1 MFSGERP
8 SHRSWGSGNSG
19 NSLSPCE
26 GLLAGAGGISGA
38 LFYGE
43 HALVGVDDPMM
54 RASSGRAGSL
64 RGGWCRGRPPSYPG
78 QAPIYLTNLFIL

>member
-54 RASSGRAGSL
+54 RASSGRAGSR
-64 RGGWCRGRPPSYPG
+64 RGGGVGGALLRIPGRP
-78 QAPIYLTNLFIL
+78 QFT